1 MKNYISDSVSRGS
14 ITYFLIRSNQTGKI
28 VDLPTKYLKHKHNMH
43 QSRKTIK
50 KTALVLSWY
59 LNYVEERGLT
69 FEKVFTLS
77 YSAQQE
83 HFVGFL
89 HWIKAG
95 RHTESFS
102 STDNNTANSYL
113 RIVFGFYEFLIIEYE
128 NFPDLKVLDDATIG
142 YTTTA
147 GIRFKKNVKSFKGY
161 LPKKTTK
168 ASSISEADI
177 KILINACTSK
187 RNKLLLLLLME
198 TGMRIGELLGVR
210 YTTDIDYDNRK
221 LFVRYRSDNENGAL
235 AKYAEERGLLISPQT
250 FTLLQIYLAENAE
263 LLKDTDFLFVSECG
277 VTRGQP
283 LTESA
288 VYSILDGLAKKTS
301 LRSHPHAFRHY
312 FANERRK
319 AGWDTAMI
327 SRTLGHKNIA
337 TTEAYMNVEEE
348 ELTLA
353 TDDYYKQT
361 TALIDIDDF
370 L

>member
-1 MKNYISDSVSRGS
+1 
-14 ITYFLIRSNQTGKI
+14 
-28 VDLPTKYLKHKHNMH
+28 MH

-113 RIVFGFYEFLIIEYE
+113 RIVFGFYEFIIIEYE
-128 NFPDLKVLDDATIG
+128 NFPDLKVLDDATVG

-221 LFVRYRSDNENGAL
+221 IFVRYRSDNENGAL
-235 AKYAEERGLLISPQT
+235 AKYAEERGLLMSPQT

-277 VTRGQP
+277 VTKGQP

>member
-59 LNYVEERGLT
+59 LNYVEERELT
-69 FEKVFTLS
+69 FEKVFALS

-128 NFPDLKVLDDATIG
+128 NFPDLKVLDDATVG

-210 YTTDIDYDNRK
+210 YTTDIDYGNRK
-221 LFVRYRSDNENGAL
+221 IFVRYRSDNENGAL
-235 AKYAEERGLLISPQT
+235 AKYAEERGLLMSPQT

-277 VTRGQP
+277 VTKGQP

>member
-14 ITYFLIRSNQTGKI
+14 ITYFLIRSTQTGKI

-59 LNYVEERGLT
+59 LNYLEEHNLT
-69 FEKVFTLS
+69 FDKVFSLS
-77 YSAQQE
+77 YSTQQE

-95 RHTESFS
+95 RHTDTIT

-113 RIVFGFYEFLIIEYE
+113 RTVFGFYEFLIVEYE

-142 YTTTA
+142 YTTTV

-177 KILINACTSK
+177 KTLITACTSK
-187 RNKLLLLLLME
+187 RNKLMLLLLME
-198 TGMRIGELLGVR
+198 TGLRIGELLGVR
-210 YTTDIDYDNRK
+210 YTTDIDYDTRK
-221 LFVRYRSDNENGAL
+221 IFVRYRSNNENGAL
-235 AKYAEERGLLISPQT
+235 AKYAEERGLLVSPTT
-250 FTLLQIYLAENAE
+250 FDLLQLYLAENAD
-263 LLKDTDFLFVSECG
+263 LLKDTEYLFVSESG
-277 VTRGQP
+277 VTRGKP

-288 VYSILDGLAKKTS
+288 VYSMLDGLAKKTS
-301 LRSHPHAFRHY
+301 LRTHPHAFRHY

-319 AGWDTAMI
+319 AGWDMPMI

-337 TTEAYMNVEEE
+337 TTEAYMNVEEAE
-348 ELTLA
+348 ITFA
-353 TDDYYKQT
+353 TEDYYKQT
-361 TALIDIDDF
+361 TALIDIGDF

>member
-1 MKNYISDSVSRGS
+1 
-14 ITYFLIRSNQTGKI
+14 
-28 VDLPTKYLKHKHNMH
+28 MH

-102 STDNNTANSYL
+102 STDNNTTNSYL

-128 NFPDLKVLDDATIG
+128 NFPDLKVLDDATVG

-221 LFVRYRSDNENGAL
+221 IFVRYRSDNENGAL
-235 AKYAEERGLLISPQT
+235 AKYAEERGLLISSQT

>member
-113 RIVFGFYEFLIIEYE
+113 RIVFGFYEFIIIEYE
-128 NFPDLKVLDDATIG
+128 NFPDLKVLDDATVG

-221 LFVRYRSDNENGAL
+221 IFVRYRSDNENGAL
-235 AKYAEERGLLISPQT
+235 AKYAE
-250 FTLLQIYLAENAE
+250 
-263 LLKDTDFLFVSECG
+263 
-277 VTRGQP
+277 
-283 LTESA
+283 
-288 VYSILDGLAKKTS
+288 
-301 LRSHPHAFRHY
+301 
-312 FANERRK
+312 
-319 AGWDTAMI
+319 
-327 SRTLGHKNIA
+327 
-337 TTEAYMNVEEE
+337 
-348 ELTLA
+348 
-353 TDDYYKQT
+353 
-361 TALIDIDDF
+361 
-370 L
+370 

>member
-1 MKNYISDSVSRGS
+1 M
-14 ITYFLIRSNQTGKI
+14 
-28 VDLPTKYLKHKHNMH
+28 
-43 QSRKTIK
+43 
-50 KTALVLSWY
+50 
-59 LNYVEERGLT
+59 
-69 FEKVFTLS
+69 
-77 YSAQQE
+77 
-83 HFVGFL
+83 
-89 HWIKAG
+89 
-95 RHTESFS
+95 
-102 STDNNTANSYL
+102 
-113 RIVFGFYEFLIIEYE
+113 
-128 NFPDLKVLDDATIG
+128 
-142 YTTTA
+142 
-147 GIRFKKNVKSFKGY
+147 
-161 LPKKTTK
+161 
-168 ASSISEADI
+168 
-177 KILINACTSK
+177 
-187 RNKLLLLLLME
+187 
-198 TGMRIGELLGVR
+198 
-210 YTTDIDYDNRK
+210 
-221 LFVRYRSDNENGAL
+221 
-235 AKYAEERGLLISPQT
+235 SPQT

-263 LLKDTDFLFVSECG
+263 PLKDTDFLFVSECG
-277 VTRGQP
+277 VTKGQP

>member
-113 RIVFGFYEFLIIEYE
+113 RIVFGFYEFIIIEYE
-128 NFPDLKVLDDATIG
+128 NFPDLKVLDDATVG

-221 LFVRYRSDNENGAL
+221 IFVRYRSDNENGAL
-235 AKYAEERGLLISPQT
+235 AKYAEERGLLMSPQT

-263 LLKDTDFLFVSECG
+263 PLKDTDFLFVSECG
-277 VTRGQP
+277 VTKGQP

>member
-128 NFPDLKVLDDATIG
+128 NFPDLKVLDDATVG

-168 ASSISEADI
+168 ASSISESDI

-221 LFVRYRSDNENGAL
+221 IFVRYRSDNENGAL

>member
-1 MKNYISDSVSRGS
+1 
-14 ITYFLIRSNQTGKI
+14 
-28 VDLPTKYLKHKHNMH
+28 MH

-102 STDNNTANSYL
+102 STDNISANCYL
-113 RIVFGFYEFLIIEYE
+113 RIVFGFYEFIIIEYE
-128 NFPDLKVLDDATIG
+128 NFPDLKVLDDATVG

-221 LFVRYRSDNENGAL
+221 IFVRYRSDNENGAL
-235 AKYAEERGLLISPQT
+235 AKYAEERGLLMSPQT

-277 VTRGQP
+277 VTKGQP

>member
-1 MKNYISDSVSRGS
+1 
-14 ITYFLIRSNQTGKI
+14 
-28 VDLPTKYLKHKHNMH
+28 MH

-128 NFPDLKVLDDATIG
+128 NFPDLKVLDDATVG

-221 LFVRYRSDNENGAL
+221 IFVRYRSDNENGAL
-235 AKYAEERGLLISPQT
+235 AKYAEERGLLISSQT

>member
-1 MKNYISDSVSRGS
+1 MKNYITDSVSRGS
-14 ITYFLIRSNQTGKI
+14 ITYFLIRCTSTGKI

-59 LNYVEERGLT
+59 SNYVDEKELT

-77 YSAQQE
+77 YSSQQE

-95 RHTESFS
+95 RHTDSLS

-128 NFPDLKVLDDATIG
+128 NFPDLKVLDDATVG

-161 LPKKTTK
+161 LPKKSTK
-168 ASSISEADI
+168 ASSINEADI
-177 KILINACTSK
+177 RLLVNACSST
-187 RNKLLLLLLME
+187 RNKLMLLLLME

-210 YTTDIDYDNRK
+210 YTTDIDYENRK
-221 LFVRYRSDNENGAL
+221 IFVRYRSDNENGAL
-235 AKYAEERGLLISPQT
+235 AKYAEERGLLVSPQT

-263 LLKDTDFLFVSECG
+263 LLKDTEYLFVSESG
-277 VTRGQP
+277 LTRGQP

-288 VYSILDGLAKKTS
+288 VYSMLDTLAKKTS

-319 AGWDTAMI
+319 AGWDVAMI
-327 SRTLGHKNIA
+327 SCSLGHKNIA
-337 TTEAYMNVEEE
+337 TTEAYMNVEDT

>member
-1 MKNYISDSVSRGS
+1 
-14 ITYFLIRSNQTGKI
+14 
-28 VDLPTKYLKHKHNMH
+28 MH
-43 QSRKTIK
+43 QSRKTMK

-77 YSAQQE
+77 YSVQQE

-128 NFPDLKVLDDATIG
+128 NFPDLKVLDDATVG

-168 ASSISEADI
+168 TSSISEADI

-198 TGMRIGELLGVR
+198 TGMRIGELLGVK

-221 LFVRYRSDNENGAL
+221 IFVRYRSDNENGAL

-277 VTRGQP
+277 VTRGRP

>member
-1 MKNYISDSVSRGS
+1 
-14 ITYFLIRSNQTGKI
+14 
-28 VDLPTKYLKHKHNMH
+28 MH

-113 RIVFGFYEFLIIEYE
+113 RIVFGFYEFLTIEYE
-128 NFPDLKVLDDATIG
+128 NFLDLKVLDDATVG

-221 LFVRYRSDNENGAL
+221 IFVRYRSDNENGAL